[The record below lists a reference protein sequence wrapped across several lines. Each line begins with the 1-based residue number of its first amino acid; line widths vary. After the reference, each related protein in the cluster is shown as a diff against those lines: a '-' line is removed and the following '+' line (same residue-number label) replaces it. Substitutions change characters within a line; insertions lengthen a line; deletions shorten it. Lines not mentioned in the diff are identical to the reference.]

1 MFLADQWNIS
11 GVKRQWKLHP
21 LSALSKRLKAEPTM
35 RSTQILKIGAL
46 SAAYLIVGATP
57 GCARAQVIQ
66 PVRQDVGNAARTVQ
80 LAGSIDSTERPS
92 ATERAPK
99 RAERRLDAPKAAY
112 SFKSKSDSLSWA
124 RSRSVASKSKGFRLV
139 VSLQDR
145 HLWAII
151 GKDTVLS
158 APAAVAK
165 GTTLEYQGREFTF
178 STPRGI
184 RKVLRKESDPVWIPP
199 DWLYVETAAEHGLK
213 VGRLIAGKPYKLKD
227 GRSLTV
233 HDASVG
239 VLENGQFLYLPTD
252 EHIVFDNTLFIP
264 PTGTKNRKIDGELG
278 RYRLDLGEGY
288 LLHGTPYKDSI
299 GMAATHGCV
308 RLRDEDI
315 EWLYDHVPVGTPVY
329 IY

>member
-1 MFLADQWNIS
+1 
-11 GVKRQWKLHP
+11 
-21 LSALSKRLKAEPTM
+21 M
-35 RSTQILKIGAL
+35 RSHQLVKTITL
-46 SAAYLIVGATP
+46 SAACAIIGATP
-57 GCARAQVIQ
+57 GCVRAQVLK
-66 PVRQDVGNAARTVQ
+66 PVRQDVTASNAGRVQ
-80 LAGSIDSTERPS
+80 LAGGMDSTERN
-92 ATERAPK
+92 AADRGAKKTVARVDEPK
-99 RAERRLDAPKAAY
+99 VLY
-112 SFKSKSDSLSWA
+112 SFKSKTDSLAWA
-124 RSRSVASKSKGFRLV
+124 RNRATAARAKGFRLV

-145 HLWAII
+145 HIWAII

-165 GTTLEYQGREFTF
+165 GTTLEYAGREFTF
-178 STPRGI
+178 DTPRGL
-184 RKVLRKESDPVWIPP
+184 RKVLRKESDPIWIPP

-213 VGRLIAGKPYKLKD
+213 VGRLVGAKPFKIKD

-233 HDASVG
+233 RDGVVG
-239 VLENGQFLYLPTD
+239 VLESGQFNALPTD

-264 PTGTKNRKIDGELG
+264 PMGTKNRKVYGELG

>member
-1 MFLADQWNIS
+1 
-11 GVKRQWKLHP
+11 
-21 LSALSKRLKAEPTM
+21 M
-35 RSTQILKIGAL
+35 RSYQVAKHVTLTVACAVI
-46 SAAYLIVGATP
+46 GATP
-57 GCARAQVIQ
+57 GCVRAQVLQ
-66 PVRQDVGNAARTVQ
+66 PVRQDVSNSGRVQ
-80 LAGSIDSTERPS
+80 LAGGMDSTERK
-92 ATERAPK
+92 APESTAK
-99 RAERRLDAPKAAY
+99 KTMARTDEPKVSY
-112 SFKSKSDSLSWA
+112 SFKSKTDSLAWA
-124 RSRSVASKSKGFRLV
+124 RNRAAASRAKGFRLV

-145 HLWAII
+145 RIWAII

-165 GTTLEYQGREFTF
+165 GTKLEYAGREFTF
-178 STPRGI
+178 DTPRGL
-184 RKVLRKESDPVWIPP
+184 RKVLRKESDPIWIPP

-213 VGRLIAGKPYKLKD
+213 VGRLVGGKPYKLKD

-233 HDASVG
+233 RDSLVG
-239 VLENGQFLYLPTD
+239 VLEGRHFDALPTD

-264 PTGTKNRKIDGELG
+264 PTGTKNRKVDGELG

-288 LLHGTPYKDSI
+288 LLHGTPFKDSI

-315 EWLYDHVPVGTPVY
+315 EWLYDHVPVGTAVY